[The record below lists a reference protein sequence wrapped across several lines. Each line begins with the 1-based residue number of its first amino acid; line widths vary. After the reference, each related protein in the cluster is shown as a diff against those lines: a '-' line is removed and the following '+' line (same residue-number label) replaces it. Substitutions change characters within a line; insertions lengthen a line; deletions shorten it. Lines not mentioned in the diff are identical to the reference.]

1 MSEVAD
7 SERPLFPSDSL
18 TRDIEEVEAS
28 GEVDVPGLAAEEGKV
43 SVSFW
48 EELVVPGSTFSL
60 PLATKVGWATM
71 EQSIALWPVLLGYS
85 VTLVE

>member
-28 GEVDVPGLAAEEGKV
+28 GEVGVPGLAVEEGTV

-48 EELVVPGSTFSL
+48 EEQGVPGSTFSL
-60 PLATKVGWATM
+60 PLATLDRKF
-71 EQSIALWPVLLGYS
+71 LLRQVRNPRYFC
-85 VTLVE
+85 